1 MDRPW
6 VHKELD
12 MTEQLT
18 LSTLSLRADHSG
30 VIISQSEQTLV
41 LCKQWLLIIV
51 VMCLCVCISF
61 YFFYYVNILFI
72 FSIYFY

>member
-18 LSTLSLRADHSG
+18 LSTLSLRAAHNG

-41 LCKQWLLIIV
+41 LCKQWLLV
-51 VMCLCVCISF
+51 VVVFVVCLCVCISF
-61 YFFYYVNILFI
+61 YFFLLC
-72 FSIYFY
+72 